1 MSDLQSPVELCMVKI
16 GWDKIKHNFWWGT
29 HLGD

>member
-16 GWDKIKHNFWWGT
+16 GWDKIKHIFGGE
-29 HLGD
+29 LI